1 MFSDTPTAS
10 VDGVDERDATPPDVS
25 RRQRWT
31 PVLLGVA
38 ALAVL
43 ALLVAGVITVEK
55 DSTRPAEIAPRITA
69 TAPTSAAP
77 ATRAPATTTAMPSPS
92 AAPSSSAPPPVPL
105 APVTATAST
114 MVIAPPPTSYEPG
127 PDVRQRLHDL
137 FPNLFPNP

>member
-10 VDGVDERDATPPDVS
+10 VDGLDAVPPDVS

-43 ALLVAGVITVEK
+43 GALVAGVIAVEN
-55 DSTRPAEIAPRITA
+55 DSTRPAENAPRITA

-77 ATRAPATTTAMPSPS
+77 ATRAPATTTATTTATSASS
-92 AAPSSSAPPPVPL
+92 AAPPAPPVPL